1 MRKRTYL
8 NACLV
13 LALAAGASQALAAPG
28 ASEMAGDVAVL
39 QASPASTGHARFAN
53 PNAAISA
60 AGIHFAAPPARRV
73 ARAAPLAPKPGTP
86 LQVGV
91 GLKTVTPEI
100 DLATLEWIDTPDG
113 RHTARFPIS
122 AAGAASL
129 RAAIRLE
136 TRSGSLPDDV
146 LLHFAGAGKEI
157 FEASGKDL
165 SVNRP
170 YWSPVIEG
178 DTLTVELVLPANLQP
193 GDLRLSVPQVSYFAD
208 SLYKAGYR
216 DGFGASGSCEVDAV
230 CATQSGTRAYDNAT
244 AAVAKMVFTSSAD
257 GGSYICTGT
266 LLNNG
271 NSPKRQLFWSAAHCI
286 EDQATAA
293 TLQTIWFYNT
303 TQCYGDASTINQ
315 SVTVLTGGANI
326 LHRDAKRDTLLL
338 ELKRTPPAGVFY
350 QGWSATPI
358 ANGSLGHDIHHPR
371 GDAKKYSQG
380 NVSAV
385 GVTYDGHT
393 ALTRVDWPSAVV
405 EGGSSGSG
413 LLTVAGDG
421 SYQLRGGLYGGP
433 SYCGAPTSQ
442 RNDYFSDFSGVYS
455 QISRYFAP

>member
-1 MRKRTYL
+1 M
-8 NACLV
+8 
-13 LALAAGASQALAAPG
+13 
-28 ASEMAGDVAVL
+28 
-39 QASPASTGHARFAN
+39 
-53 PNAAISA
+53 
-60 AGIHFAAPPARRV
+60 

-91 GLKTVTPEI
+91 GLKTATRKSTWQPSNGSTLRTGATPR
-100 DLATLEWIDTPDG
+100 AS
-113 RHTARFPIS
+113 RS
-122 AAGAASL
+122 ALRAASL

-165 SVNRP
+165 SLNRP

-326 LHRDAKRDTLLL
+326 CTATR
-338 ELKRTPPAGVFY
+338 
-350 QGWSATPI
+350 SATPCCWNSSVLRRP
-358 ANGSLGHDIHHPR
+358 ACS
-371 GDAKKYSQG
+371 
-380 NVSAV
+380 
-385 GVTYDGHT
+385 
-393 ALTRVDWPSAVV
+393 TRAERHAD
-405 EGGSSGSG
+405 
-413 LLTVAGDG
+413 
-421 SYQLRGGLYGGP
+421 R
-433 SYCGAPTSQ
+433 Q
-442 RNDYFSDFSGVYS
+442 RLA
-455 QISRYFAP
+455 RP

>member
-1 MRKRTYL
+1 MHKRTYL

-13 LALAAGASQALAAPG
+13 LALAAGASQASAAPG

-53 PNAAISA
+53 PNAATSA

-91 GLKTVTPEI
+91 GLKTATPEI

-165 SVNRP
+165 SLNRP

-216 DGFGASGSCEVDAV
+216 DGFGASGSCEVDTV

-315 SVTVLTGGANI
+315 SVTVLTG
-326 LHRDAKRDTLLL
+326 
-338 ELKRTPPAGVFY
+338 
-350 QGWSATPI
+350 
-358 ANGSLGHDIHHPR
+358 
-371 GDAKKYSQG
+371 
-380 NVSAV
+380 
-385 GVTYDGHT
+385 
-393 ALTRVDWPSAVV
+393 
-405 EGGSSGSG
+405 
-413 LLTVAGDG
+413 
-421 SYQLRGGLYGGP
+421 
-433 SYCGAPTSQ
+433 
-442 RNDYFSDFSGVYS
+442 
-455 QISRYFAP
+455 

>member
-1 MRKRTYL
+1 MHKRTYL

-60 AGIHFAAPPARRV
+60 AGIHFAAPPPA
-73 ARAAPLAPKPGTP
+73 ACAAPLAPKPGTP

-91 GLKTVTPEI
+91 GLKTATPEI

-122 AAGAASL
+122 ARGRQPARRDSPGNPQRLAARR
-129 RAAIRLE
+129 RAAALRRRRQGNLRGQRQGPLGQPSLLE
-136 TRSGSLPDDV
+136 PGHRG
-146 LLHFAGAGKEI
+146 
-157 FEASGKDL
+157 
-165 SVNRP
+165 R
-170 YWSPVIEG
+170 Y
-178 DTLTVELVLPANLQP
+178 LTVELVLPANLQP

>member
-1 MRKRTYL
+1 MHKRTYL

-13 LALAAGASQALAAPG
+13 LALAAGASQASAAPG

-53 PNAAISA
+53 PNAATSA

-91 GLKTVTPEI
+91 GLKTATPEI

-165 SVNRP
+165 SLNRP

-230 CATQSGTRAYDNAT
+230 CATQS
-244 AAVAKMVFTSSAD
+244 
-257 GGSYICTGT
+257 
-266 LLNNG
+266 
-271 NSPKRQLFWSAAHCI
+271 
-286 EDQATAA
+286 
-293 TLQTIWFYNT
+293 
-303 TQCYGDASTINQ
+303 
-315 SVTVLTGGANI
+315 
-326 LHRDAKRDTLLL
+326 
-338 ELKRTPPAGVFY
+338 
-350 QGWSATPI
+350 
-358 ANGSLGHDIHHPR
+358 
-371 GDAKKYSQG
+371 
-380 NVSAV
+380 
-385 GVTYDGHT
+385 
-393 ALTRVDWPSAVV
+393 
-405 EGGSSGSG
+405 
-413 LLTVAGDG
+413 
-421 SYQLRGGLYGGP
+421 
-433 SYCGAPTSQ
+433 
-442 RNDYFSDFSGVYS
+442 
-455 QISRYFAP
+455 